1 MIRRDVQQRRWKI
14 AYGIAG
20 FIVLIG
26 GTPCVLWAYANAQ
39 AGPAD
44 NVGMFGVVGLGGL
57 VLFVG
62 ISLLYRAFRTEA
74 PTPSDS
80 DDD

>member
-1 MIRRDVQQRRWKI
+1 MIRKDARRKKVKI

-20 FIVLIG
+20 FIVLVG
-26 GTPCVLWAYANAQ
+26 GTPCVLWAYDNAQ

-44 NVGMFGVVGLGGL
+44 NVGMYGVFGLGGL

-62 ISLLYRAFRTEA
+62 VLLLYQAFKSEV
-74 PTPSDS
+74 PE
-80 DDD
+80 